1 MMPKYLGYFELTGNF
16 DPDEITRLLDLEPSW
31 IHRKGG
37 LLYDDSH
44 GPSTISVWA
53 LYCFPDAGGELSTQL
68 VYLLSVLWPK
78 REIVKTLCSEFFGC
92 FKLYAYLDG
101 SSEGFM
107 LDQGKLLQLHTLGA
121 SLECEYIY
129 ARDGYFDDY
138 FHEGREP
145 VPTHDNQELIAGYH
159 KRLNQLNKT
168 EVE

>member
-1 MMPKYLGYFELTGNF
+1 MPKYLGYFELTGNF

-78 REIVKTLCSEFFGC
+78 REIVKTLCSESG
-92 FKLYAYLDG
+92 KASPTPYLRRVSG
-101 SSEGFM
+101 VRIH
-107 LDQGKLLQLHTLGA
+107 L
-121 SLECEYIY
+121 
-129 ARDGYFDDY
+129 R
-138 FHEGREP
+138 P
-145 VPTHDNQELIAGYH
+145 
-159 KRLNQLNKT
+159 
-168 EVE
+168 